1 MTLRLSIHCKFG
13 PITAEPILLKLGPVQ
28 THDPT
33 VESSMVRKTIL
44 ITGCSTGI
52 GYVCAKGLKER
63 GYRVFAT
70 ARKTEDVKRL
80 QDEGLEALML
90 DYSSSN
96 SVQACAAEVS
106 KRTGGLLYALFNNG
120 AYGQPGAVEDITR
133 AVLEEQFA
141 ANFFGWH
148 ELTKACLPL
157 LRKNGTG
164 RIIQCSSVLGL
175 SAMKWRGPYNSSKFA
190 IEGLTDT
197 MRLELRGSGIDVI
210 TINPG
215 PIESQ
220 FVPNARAAFER
231 NVDMSNSYYKE
242 VFEKQRARLDRGGN
256 SSFKLPATAVL
267 DKLILALE
275 RDSPRAHYYVTTPTW
290 IVALARRI
298 LPQSLL
304 DAFLNRISDK

>member
-1 MTLRLSIHCKFG
+1 MNQKS
-13 PITAEPILLKLGPVQ
+13 
-28 THDPT
+28 
-33 VESSMVRKTIL
+33 IL

-52 GYVCAKGLKER
+52 GYVCAHGLKSR

-70 ARKTEDVKRL
+70 ARKPLDVQRL
-80 QDEGLEALML
+80 QDEGLEAITL
-90 DYSSSN
+90 DYRHSD
-96 SVQACAAEVS
+96 SVQACVADVAR
-106 KRTGGLLYALFNNG
+106 RTGGTLYALFNNG

-175 SAMKWRGPYNSSKFA
+175 AAMKWRGPYNASKFA

-197 MRLELRGSGIDVI
+197 MRLELRGSGIDVV

-231 NVDMSNSYYKE
+231 NVDMTNSHYKAE
-242 VFEKQRARLDRGGN
+242 FEKQRARLDKGGN
-256 SSFKLPATAVL
+256 TKFKLPASAVL
-267 DKLILALE
+267 DKLVLALE
-275 RDSPRAHYYVTTPTW
+275 RPRPRAHYYVTTPTW
-290 IVALARRI
+290 IVAVARRI
-298 LPQSLL
+298 LPQGLL
-304 DAFLNRISDK
+304 DNFINRISDQ

>member
-1 MTLRLSIHCKFG
+1 MMQKS
-13 PITAEPILLKLGPVQ
+13 
-28 THDPT
+28 
-33 VESSMVRKTIL
+33 IL

-52 GYVCAKGLKER
+52 GAVCAAGLKQR

-70 ARKTEDVKRL
+70 ARKPEDLKRL
-80 QDEGLEALML
+80 EADGLEAIAL
-90 DYSSSN
+90 DYRHSA
-96 SVQACAAEVS
+96 SVQACAAEVA
-106 KRTGGLLYALFNNG
+106 KRADGKLYALFNNG

-148 ELTKACLPL
+148 ELTRACLPM
-157 LRKNGTG
+157 LRKNGVG
-164 RIIQCSSVLGL
+164 RIVQCSSVLGL
-175 SAMKWRGPYNSSKFA
+175 GAMKWRGPYNASKFA

-197 MRLELRGSGIDVI
+197 MRLELRGTGIHVV

-231 NVDMSNSYYKE
+231 NVDLSASHYKAE
-242 VFEKQRARLDRGGN
+242 FERQRQRLDRGGN
-256 SSFKLPATAVL
+256 TTFKLPATAVL

-275 RDSPRAHYYVTTPTW
+275 RQNPRAHYYVTIPTYL
-290 IVALARRI
+290 VAAARRV
-298 LPQSLL
+298 LPHSWM
-304 DAFLNRISDK
+304 DAFMNGISDK

>member
-1 MTLRLSIHCKFG
+1 MSQK
-13 PITAEPILLKLGPVQ
+13 
-28 THDPT
+28 
-33 VESSMVRKTIL
+33 SIL

-52 GYVCAKGLKER
+52 GAVCARGLKQR

-70 ARKTEDVKRL
+70 ARKPQDLKRL
-80 QDEGLEALML
+80 EAEGFDVIAL
-90 DYSSSN
+90 DYRHSA
-96 SVQACAAEVS
+96 SVQACAAEVA
-106 KRTGGLLYALFNNG
+106 KRTGGTLYGLFNNG

-148 ELTKACLPL
+148 ELTRACLPM
-157 LRKNGTG
+157 LRKNGVG

-175 SAMKWRGPYNSSKFA
+175 GAMKWRGPYNASKFA
-190 IEGLTDT
+190 IEGLSDT
-197 MRLELRGSGIDVI
+197 LRLELRGSGIHVV

-231 NVDMSNSYYKE
+231 NVDLSTSHYKAE
-242 VFEKQRARLDRGGN
+242 FERQRQRLERGGN
-256 SSFKLPATAVL
+256 NTFKLPATAVL

-275 RDSPRAHYYVTTPTW
+275 RKNPRAHYYVTVPTYL
-290 IVALARRI
+290 VGAARRL
-298 LPQSLL
+298 LPQSWM
-304 DAFLNRISDK
+304 DAFMNGISDK